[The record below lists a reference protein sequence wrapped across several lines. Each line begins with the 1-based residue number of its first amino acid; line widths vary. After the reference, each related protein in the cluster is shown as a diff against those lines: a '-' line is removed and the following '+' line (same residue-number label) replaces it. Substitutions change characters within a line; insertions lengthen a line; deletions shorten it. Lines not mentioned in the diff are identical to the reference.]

1 MKKLSFLFL
10 FIVFSLLLSCNNKTT
25 APETTVSAL
34 DNIKKL
40 AGKYSGIKQGE
51 YYNNVTI
58 KDDGS
63 LFVEYNNGDGTGD
76 QTLNIVP
83 DKITESQENAYNFH
97 YTAQDG
103 TGEKRFVT
111 LISYDTRFIKLI
123 GWQTKSSGFLC
134 NETSLVTKSGIE
146 KYAATYQ
153 YMKGQ
158 DALGNPILDPNN
170 SITISADGSM
180 TFKENAQA
188 AAVAT
193 EPGFTVASTENQY
206 INFIF
211 SDRTMQ
217 IETVT
222 NPDDPN
228 QSVNVLYIT
237 GQHGLRQIYI
247 QQGVIQ

>member
-1 MKKLSFLFL
+1 M
-10 FIVFSLLLSCNNKTT
+10 
-25 APETTVSAL
+25 
-34 DNIKKL
+34 
-40 AGKYSGIKQGE
+40 
-51 YYNNVTI
+51 
-58 KDDGS
+58 
-63 LFVEYNNGDGTGD
+63 
-76 QTLNIVP
+76 
-83 DKITESQENAYNFH
+83 H

-103 TGEKRFVT
+103 TGEERFVT
-111 LISYDTRFIKLI
+111 LIAYGTSYIKLI

-222 NPDDPN
+222 NPNDPN
-228 QSVNVLYIT
+228 QSANVLYIT